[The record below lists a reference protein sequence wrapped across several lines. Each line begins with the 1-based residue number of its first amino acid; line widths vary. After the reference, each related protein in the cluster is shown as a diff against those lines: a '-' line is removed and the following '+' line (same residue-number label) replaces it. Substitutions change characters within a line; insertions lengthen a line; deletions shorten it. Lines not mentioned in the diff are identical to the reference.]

1 LNLPLQMT
9 NADGQQR
16 TIGLELEF
24 AGIKPRKAAEL
35 IQSVYGGTLQKEHRY
50 QIDIE
55 DTELGDFR
63 VELDARILR
72 KMASNNIFDR
82 LGINLS
88 EESFRKSIEDAVDK
102 LARSVVPLE
111 IVMPPVSLETLPQ
124 LEKLRILL
132 QENKAKGTDTS
143 LVHAFG
149 MHMNIETPDL
159 RIATLQRYLKAFLI
173 LYPWLMERLQVDI
186 SRRISPFVDPFPDE
200 YAALVLNTDYQ
211 PNEQEFVADYVS
223 HNPTRNRPLD
233 MMPILGMLQPD
244 RIAEVM
250 EGEKNE
256 PRPTFHYRLPNS
268 HIDDPAWTFNTE
280 WKRWLAVEKL
290 AGNDEML
297 DKLGRLYLLRKMETV
312 ISFRKEWAETV
323 NILLD
328 LDE

>member
-1 LNLPLQMT
+1 MDLPVQTT
-9 NADGQQR
+9 NADGKQR

-24 AGIKPRKAAEL
+24 AGIEPQKAAEL
-35 IQSVYGGTLQKEHRY
+35 IQSLYGGSLQKEHRY
-50 QIDIE
+50 QIAIE
-55 DTELGDFR
+55 GTDLGDFR

-111 IVMPPVSLETLPQ
+111 IVMPPVPLETLPQ
-124 LEKLRILL
+124 LEKLRTLL

-149 MHMNIETPDL
+149 MHLNIEAPDL
-159 RIATLQRYLKAFLI
+159 KIATLHRYLKAFLI

-186 SRRISPFVDPFPDE
+186 SRRISPFVDPFPDK
-200 YAALVLNTDYQ
+200 YVSLVLNADYS
-211 PNEQEFVADYVS
+211 PSEQEFVADYVS

-250 EGEKNE
+250 EGEKND

-268 HIDDPAWTFNTE
+268 HIDDPAWTFNAE
-280 WKRWLAVEKL
+280 WKHWLAVEKL

-297 DKLGRLYLLRKMETV
+297 DKLGRLYIRRKMETV